1 MAIPIIRRCRH
12 SWRRSAQV
20 LEIHSPPGAA
30 WLEIVSRP
38 TLESFS
44 RAFSENPM
52 LEATVLA
59 SPTLGVRAIH
69 EFFSATRLMFDR
81 IAFIHETRSASRTC
95 LEWDGVFQGR
105 DISGATIL
113 AYDVHGAIE
122 HIRLYHFPFE
132 QLNRFATELS
142 RRLAGNQSLAIAQR
156 PKGSLHFLIGVNHEN
171 ER

>member
-1 MAIPIIRRCRH
+1 M
-12 SWRRSAQV
+12 
-20 LEIHSPPGAA
+20 LEMNSPPGAA
-30 WLEIVSRP
+30 WLEIVSRS

-44 RAFSENPM
+44 LVFSENPV

-59 SPTLGVRAIH
+59 SPILGVRAIH
-69 EFFSATRLMFDR
+69 EVFSATRLMFER
-81 IAFIHETRSASRTC
+81 IAFIHETRSTSRTC

-122 HIRLYHFPFE
+122 HIRLYHFPHE
-132 QLNRFATELS
+132 QLKGFAAELS
-142 RRLAGNQSLAIAQR
+142 RRLAGNQSIAIAQR
-156 PKGSLHFLIGVNHEN
+156 PKGSLHSLIGVNHEN